1 MSLKKQTEDFYK
13 RLEVQL
19 EENTTWPS
27 VYLYKFIVSND
38 AQKIQDIEAV
48 FVGTEASI
56 SKRISSKGTYT
67 SVSIRVKM
75 QSPISVIEKYQEV
88 SEIEG
93 VISL

>member
-1 MSLKKQTEDFYK
+1 MKKFYFYGLVGNFLCFFLIFVTTPAVSESSENIESHLKVEKDE
-13 RLEVQL
+13 LEKL
-19 EENTTWPS
+19 R
-27 VYLYKFIVSND
+27 K
-38 AQKIQDIEAV
+38 KIERNN
-48 FVGTEASI
+48 
-56 SKRISSKGTYT
+56 KRISSKGTYT